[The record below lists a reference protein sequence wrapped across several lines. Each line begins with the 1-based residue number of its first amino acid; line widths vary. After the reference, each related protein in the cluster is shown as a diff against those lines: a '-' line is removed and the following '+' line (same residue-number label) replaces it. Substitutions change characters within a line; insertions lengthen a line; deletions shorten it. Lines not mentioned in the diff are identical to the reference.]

1 MHVFEVVHVFAPS
14 HIKAQHRE
22 FQVQVCSRLCL
33 PGLRE
38 HSAMFTQHNRLTTPF
53 PEPMLIVRD
62 MRLHGKIK
70 IKLVMS
76 GN

>member
-1 MHVFEVVHVFAPS
+1 
-14 HIKAQHRE
+14 
-22 FQVQVCSRLCL
+22 
-33 PGLRE
+33 
-38 HSAMFTQHNRLTTPF
+38 MFTQHNRLTTPF

-76 GN
+76 GNCFPLEEKKRMRRRK